1 MAINSSNSIP
11 RLGKAKR
18 NSLTQHLPF
27 LDWLVHYRRNDLV
40 GDLMAG
46 VIVTIMLVPQSMAY
60 ALLAG
65 LPPEVGLYASIVP
78 LILYGLLGTSR
89 TLAVGPVAIMS
100 LITAAGIAPLVE
112 QGSTDYLALALLL
125 ALMLG
130 LFQLLMGLF
139 RLGFLV
145 NFLGHPVLSGF
156 TSAAA
161 IVIGASQLKHLL
173 GIKIPNTESI
183 FELLGYVVA
192 GAGGINRLTLSLG
205 LVSIAILFYFRS
217 GLGRQLKRWGLPET
231 LVIPLSK
238 SGPLVVVLL
247 GALAGPT
254 ANSLN
259 PDLCWLYGKHLR
271 RQVTG
276 QQTSPES
283 GC

>member
-1 MAINSSNSIP
+1 MAVNSLKSSSALN
-11 RLGKAKR
+11 KAKQTGL
-18 NSLTQHLPF
+18 SQYLPF

-60 ALLAG
+60 AMLAG
-65 LPPEVGLYASIVP
+65 LPPEVGLYASILP

-100 LITAAGIAPLVE
+100 LITAAGIAPLAE
-112 QGSTDYLALALLL
+112 QGSSDYLALALLL

-145 NFLGHPVLSGF
+145 NFLSHPVLSGF

-173 GIKIPNTESI
+173 GIKIPNTESL
-183 FELLGYVVA
+183 FELVGYVVT
-192 GAGGINRLTLSLG
+192 GAGEINRLTLSLG
-205 LVSIAILFYFRS
+205 LVSIAILFYFRG
-217 GLGRQLKRWGLPET
+217 GLGPQLKRWGMPEA
-231 LVIPLSK
+231 LVVPLSK
-238 SGPLVVVLL
+238 GGPLVVVLL
-247 GALAGPT
+247 GTLLVWGFRLDQA
-254 ANSLN
+254 
-259 PDLCWLYGKHLR
+259 
-271 RQVTG
+271 TG
-276 QQTSPES
+276 LKIVGEIPA
-283 GC
+283 